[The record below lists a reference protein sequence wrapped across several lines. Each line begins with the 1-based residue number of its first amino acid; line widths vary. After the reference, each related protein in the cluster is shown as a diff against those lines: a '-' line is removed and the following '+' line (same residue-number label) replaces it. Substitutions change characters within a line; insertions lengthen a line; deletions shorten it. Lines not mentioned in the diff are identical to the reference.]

1 MPQIPQ
7 VNNAYTNFAANR
19 GVSESKWVVSGWE
32 RCFWTGSGRF
42 KTGHDFDR
50 SDRNDARKIAAPTI
64 LRSSSAI
71 PPLRCFFRSLDRSGT
86 VDCVCRVR
94 SYDLTIYSAILT
106 TLAHAPTVSL
116 KPINLY
122 TFLTRCTSTINS
134 FLMQVNQS

>member
-7 VNNAYTNFAANR
+7 VNNAYTNFAAKR
-19 GVSESKWVVSGWE
+19 GVSESKRVVSGSE
-32 RCFWTGSGRF
+32 RCLGPGRKRVDRVGSGRL
-42 KTGHDFDR
+42 KTGHVFHR

-71 PPLRCFFRSLDRSGT
+71 PPLRRFFRSLDRSGT

-106 TLAHAPTVSL
+106 TLMTITCL
-116 KPINLY
+116 
-122 TFLTRCTSTINS
+122 TFVFNS
-134 FLMQVNQS
+134 SCELISIYFCL